1 MTKAFFRQ
9 PLHFQRPLS
18 CDSKEVKIDQKS
30 SKYVGSPHSILIVG
44 VDGDSEFEGGSGG
57 GQENSVGWNL
67 RLKDWISESV
77 SMVSALG
84 SSVMVVGVEATS
96 FEHAFKADS
105 AEDIE
110 EIDEEIMLS
119 ENGVEMGKSR

>member
-1 MTKAFFRQ
+1 M
-9 PLHFQRPLS
+9 
-18 CDSKEVKIDQKS
+18 
-30 SKYVGSPHSILIVG
+30 
-44 VDGDSEFEGGSGG
+44 
-57 GQENSVGWNL
+57 
-67 RLKDWISESV
+67 KDWISESV

-84 SSVMVVGVEATS
+84 LSVMVVGVEAATS

-119 ENGVEMGKSR
+119 EYGVEMGKSR